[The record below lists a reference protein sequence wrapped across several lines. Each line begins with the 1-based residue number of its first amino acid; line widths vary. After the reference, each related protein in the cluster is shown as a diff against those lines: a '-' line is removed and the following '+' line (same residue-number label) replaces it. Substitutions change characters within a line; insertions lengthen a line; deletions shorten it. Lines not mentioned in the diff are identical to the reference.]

1 MTLKNAYPSS
11 FFCLRRRL
19 QTQNNKHQPGL
30 IDLTVES
37 NQLIQSKNMKKIK
50 KRVWKNKRHHI
61 GLDKHTLRQ
70 GDMMI
75 VKSRE
80 LRNVL
85 MRVER

>member
-1 MTLKNAYPSS
+1 MHTVVVFLFATTTAN
-11 FFCLRRRL
+11 
-19 QTQNNKHQPGL
+19 QNNKHQPGL

-37 NQLIQSKNMKKIK
+37 NQLIQSKNIKKIK
-50 KRVWKNKRHHI
+50 KRVLKNKRHHI